1 MRNQITGTR
10 MMQLSEQEWWL
21 VAASLGPMQLWGVD
35 DPWQGLDDDEI
46 IQSKQA
52 AIDSLT
58 AAGWAQSGEGGLRFH
73 PWLIELADVCCTA
86 KAVLT
91 VQSVRGRIRQQVYLN
106 GEQALLQYPLAP
118 GVLELTLI
126 PDRASLMVLL
136 ADDLLLDS
144 GKIGRPPEFTLPADA
159 LLESAQ
165 LFRIAEGEKAA
176 QRLAEVELP
185 EDVKE
190 RLQAALDDPVGNMS
204 VTLISYA
211 REGEQP
217 SPQGFGL
224 LEGEDDLWM
233 LHHQGDQVEVQP
245 VSPGMIRRAF
255 VDLIGE
261 WLKEG

>member
-21 VAASLGPMQLWGVD
+21 VAASLGPMQLWGVEN
-35 DPWQGLDDDEI
+35 PWQGLEAD
-46 IQSKQA
+46 QVSQA
-52 AIDSLT
+52 RQEAIDSLT
-58 AAGWAQSGEGGLRFH
+58 SAGWLQSGAGGLRFH
-73 PWLIELADVCCTA
+73 PWLIELADVCRTA

-118 GVLELTLI
+118 GVVELTLI
-126 PDRASLMVLL
+126 PDRASLMVLF

-144 GKIGRPPEFTLPADA
+144 GKIGRLPEFTLPADA

-185 EDVKE
+185 GDVME

-204 VTLISYA
+204 VTLIPYVK
-211 REGEQP
+211 EGEQAV
-217 SPQGFGL
+217 PQGFGL
-224 LEGEDDLWM
+224 LEGEEDLWV
-233 LHHQGDQVEVQP
+233 LHHQGKQVVVQP
-245 VSPGMIRRAF
+245 VSPGVIRRMF
-255 VDLIGE
+255 VDLMEG
-261 WLKEG
+261 WFKKE